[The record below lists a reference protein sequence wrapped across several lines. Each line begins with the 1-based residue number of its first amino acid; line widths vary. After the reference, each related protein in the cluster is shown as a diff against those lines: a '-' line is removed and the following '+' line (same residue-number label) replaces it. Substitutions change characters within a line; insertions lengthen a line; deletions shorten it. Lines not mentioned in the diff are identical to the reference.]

1 MTPNFTLHEL
11 TRSDWAIR
19 NDVPNTPTVEVTD
32 NLHKLCLLVL
42 EPLRAA
48 VGRPIIVS
56 SGYRS
61 PAVNKAV
68 GGAANSA
75 HLTGRAADINAVG
88 MNASALARFIRRS
101 GITVDKCILEFPD
114 SPSGG
119 WIHVQIASGTN
130 FPRNEFLIARRVNG
144 RTVYEVM

>member
-42 EPLRAA
+42 EPLRTA

-61 PAVNKAV
+61 PTVNKAV

-101 GITVDKCILEFPD
+101 GITVDKCIDEFG
-114 SPSGG
+114 S
-119 WIHVQIASGTN
+119 WVHVQIASGTN
-130 FPRNEFLIARRVNG
+130 FPRNEFLIAKRVNG
-144 RTVYEVM
+144 RTVYEVMT